1 MTPKPMNNVSN
12 CNAKEKMANGYEK
25 NPMLN
30 QNPETE

>member
-12 CNAKEKMANGYEK
+12 CNVKEKMANGYEK